1 VKRLAQITNSLTAKI
16 VLTSVFAVTAAT
28 ILVVFIA
35 WKTLETEIEQSLG
48 EKTRWSLR
56 VAAEA
61 FIAFYPGYELKYDT
75 KGEVTKLVGPAI
87 ADFSDNEAV
96 DRITRINKGT
106 ATVFRYDASMND
118 FVRLTT
124 SVKKADG
131 TRAVGTVLGN
141 KGVVFPVI
149 MEGKVYNGLA
159 HILGVPYQTGYMPI
173 VDRAGKVQGILY
185 IGVGKLSELRQAED
199 GLYKQLL
206 LATVGI
212 LLFSVVVA
220 AAISRRLIAPLPKL
234 ALATRDIAN
243 ENAVS
248 IPYQGRKDEYG
259 LLAQSLASL
268 QASVTERTELRNRD
282 AAIKE
287 REVELAKQLTIDIA
301 AFRSTVA
308 SSTQKIAG
316 GSLELETSAAQLAT
330 VITGTARVSDGARG
344 AARQATQSISIVAS
358 SADQLNASIREVAG
372 RAEQSAATVS
382 HAVSIGNASRSGF
395 QELSRTANRIGEVVG
410 AIQAIAEQT
419 NLLALN
425 ATIEA
430 ARAGESGRGFA
441 VVASEVKALAT
452 QTSKATSEIA
462 GHVSQIQAA
471 STDVIDVFEKIIEAL
486 HSVSDSSGAIAASVE
501 EQGAA
506 TAEIARSANQA
517 AEGAEE
523 MDQNMQNVEDMA
535 LRAKDSVASLEA
547 TATSFRSESKQLV
560 NAIDA
565 FLKKV
570 AA

>member
-1 VKRLAQITNSLTAKI
+1 MKRLAQYVNSLTAKI
-16 VLTSVFAVTAAT
+16 VMTSVLAVSAAT
-28 ILVVFIA
+28 ILLAFLS
-35 WKTLETEIEQSLG
+35 WKTLESEINHSLDD
-48 EKTRWSLR
+48 KTRWSLR

-61 FIAFYPGYELKYDT
+61 FIAFYPDYELSYDAN
-75 KGEVTKLVGPAI
+75 GDVSKLSGPPI
-87 ADFSDNEAV
+87 ADFGDNDAV

-106 ATVFRYDASMND
+106 ATVFRFDAGKND

-131 TRAVGTVLGN
+131 TRAIGTVLGN

-149 MEGKVYNGLA
+149 MDGKVYNGLA
-159 HILGVPYQTGYMPI
+159 HILGTPYQTGYMPI
-173 VDRAGKVQGILY
+173 YDKGQKIQGILY
-185 IGVGKLSELRQAED
+185 IGVGKLSELRLATD
-199 GLYKQLL
+199 GLYRQLI
-206 LATVGI
+206 LASVCI
-212 LLFSVVVA
+212 LLFSVLVA
-220 AAISRRLIAPLPKL
+220 GAISRRLIAPMPEL
-234 ALATRDIAN
+234 ALATRDIA
-243 ENAVS
+243 ADKDTL
-248 IPYQGRKDEYG
+248 IPHQDRKDEYG
-259 LLAQSLASL
+259 LLAQSLAHL
-268 QASVTERTELRNRD
+268 KAAMMERNALRDKD
-282 AAIKE
+282 AAISE
-287 REVELAKQLTIDIA
+287 REIKTGRQLTADIA
-301 AFRSTVA
+301 AFRNIIAT
-308 SSTQKIAG
+308 STQKIAD
-316 GSLELETSAAQLAT
+316 GSGNLESSATQLSE
-330 VITGTARVSDGARG
+330 IINGTARVSDGARG
-344 AARQATQSISIVAS
+344 AARQATQGISIVAS

-372 RAEQSAATVS
+372 RAEQSAATVN
-382 HAVSIGNASRSGF
+382 HAVEIGNASRGGF
-395 QELSRTANRIGEVVG
+395 QELSRTADRIGEVVG

-430 ARAGESGRGFA
+430 ARAGEAGRGFA

-462 GHVSQIQAA
+462 SHVSQIQNA
-471 STDVIDVFEKIIEAL
+471 SADVVDVFEKIIEAL

-523 MDQNMQNVEDMA
+523 MGQNMQNVEEMS

-547 TATSFRSESKQLV
+547 TASSFRSETDQMV
-560 NAIDA
+560 MAIDD